1 MIHVNTILRRTG
13 VPLLILE
20 TINFRIKTLLP
31 GHFKVIKGLNNQ
43 EDLRILSV
51 HAPNKRNSHYIGLKS
66 IELPREME
74 NVAWDFNRYFN
85 ISLNTEVHRLID
97 PSSNWSIDYIED
109 HEGQDN
115 TINQLALMDIYRMWL
130 PMTIYYCVTAKN
142 IIGGVTLP
150 NVKTYLKPQ

>member
-1 MIHVNTILRRTG
+1 M
-13 VPLLILE
+13 PLLILE

-85 ISLNTEVHRLID
+85 I
-97 PSSNWSIDYIED
+97 
-109 HEGQDN
+109 
-115 TINQLALMDIYRMWL
+115 
-130 PMTIYYCVTAKN
+130 
-142 IIGGVTLP
+142 
-150 NVKTYLKPQ
+150 